1 MRKRTIVLFL
11 MSLTTTLAWWGI
23 STWVPPFVAGLAAK
37 QHLPPQAWASYAG
50 MSYNIGA
57 ICGYIGLGF
66 FADRFGRKPIIMIF
80 FAASLVLTPVLY
92 LWTHNL
98 QLMLLVCAVNGFFT
112 LGQYSWM
119 AVWLPEQF
127 PTRMR
132 ATGMAFVF
140 NGPRFIAFL
149 GPLFAGLLISRLGGF
164 SNVAVAFSFIY
175 ILGFVLVPLLRE
187 TKGQPLPE

>member
-1 MRKRTIVLFL
+1 

-37 QHLPPQAWASYAG
+37 QHLPPQVWASYAG